1 MRREPVVVGVAAL
14 DGVLAAVVGL
24 AVAFGW
30 VELTGEQAAALAG
43 VLAAVSALVAGVVR
57 GRVSPMDVPDPVP
70 PVVYENG
77 GGPFGDVVFA
87 PGMDDEVPAEGW
99 GD

>member
-1 MRREPVVVGVAAL
+1 M
-14 DGVLAAVVGL
+14 DTVLVAVVGL

-57 GRVSPMDVPDPVP
+57 GRVSPVDDVPEVSP
-70 PVVYENG
+70 PVVFENG

-87 PGMDDEVPAEGW
+87 PGMDDEVPTEGW
-99 GD
+99 DDEV